1 MKTITVLENG
11 KKFEFSF
18 EDMLKYHGVGYPG
31 RCGPC
36 FSGDAKGLP
45 AFRRRKA
52 FRTPKD

>member
-31 RCGPC
+31 GVAPVSYTHLDVYKRQAWECG
-36 FSGDAKGLP
+36 
-45 AFRRRKA
+45 RRI
-52 FRTPKD
+52 